1 MELYP
6 ILIWWFVILI
16 FGLVGWTLAFSLLRY
31 LPDRG
36 FAFARPLGLLI
47 TGYVL
52 WLGGTFRLLQNN
64 TGGIVVALAAV
75 LVLGL
80 IWRRQQLRSG
90 SLAMLAW
97 LRREWRYVL
106 SVELLFT
113 IAFIG
118 WTIFKAYN
126 PNIETA
132 GGEKWM
138 EITFIN
144 GTLRSDYFPPQ
155 DPWLSGFAISY
166 YYFGYVL
173 MAMVTRLTGLV
184 STTAF
189 NLYIP
194 TLFALTLTAAFGIV
208 ANLVSLYQ
216 TATHSGPT
224 LPPSHLPTLLAEPE
238 PQAPYGQEES
248 FRSSDLPI
256 FQPSNSPV
264 LQSSAILTGLIA
276 ALFVAVL
283 GNLEGLL
290 EVFHKAAL
298 LPPGFWT
305 WLDIRD
311 LKVPP
316 TAASDSWIPDRFIW
330 WWRGSRVLTDYTLTG
345 HEQEVIDEF
354 PFFSFLLG
362 DVHPHVLA
370 LPFVLLVVALALN
383 LISSQKSVASNQRS
397 EVSDELEIEE
407 LSPQPSAISH
417 QPSAIGHEL
426 AAVGGQWSAV
436 IADKIGAGLQS
447 TWSEMLEAAGGRAAF
462 LLYAICLGGLS
473 FLNTWDFPIYL
484 SVVGLAFIVWLAS
497 VERAEGG
504 RRKAETF
511 ILHPSSPALARGFI
525 LRGIIGMGIFGIV
538 GVLLYLPFYATFQS
552 QARGM
557 LPNLWNPTRLPQFF
571 VFFGP
576 FLVAVIAL
584 LAVLSARNRAW
595 RKYLGSTLMI
605 TILGPV
611 LVMLLALTGVL
622 LSPAGRDYVQGFLND
637 PAVQQVLGD
646 ATVSSLVQAA
656 LWRRLVNPWTFIFVG
671 GLLGWALALFVGR
684 LEGGKVGEEAA
695 KERRDEEEDGASM
708 ALSEETT
715 SPELFGGRRSFGG
728 GRLAVPEQFV
738 LILVLVGLALP
749 LAVEF
754 VYLRD
759 NFGTRMNTIFKFY
772 FQAWVLLALASAF
785 AVYYVSHHVRGG
797 LRLVWQAGM
806 ALLVAGGLV
815 YPVLATPNKADFFKN
830 APTLNAI
837 AWIADYH
844 PGDYAAIEWLR
855 AKAPGQAVILEAPGA
870 PAGQYGA
877 YNYSGRISA
886 MTGLPTLLGWGGHQS
901 QWRGNYDEPARREPD
916 IALLYNSSD
925 IRQAQALLDKYGI
938 TYVIVGATE
947 RERYS
952 PQGLKK
958 FEQFMDVAFQQG
970 DTIIYQRR

>member
-1 MELYP
+1 MYFIP
-6 ILIWWFVILI
+6 VLIWWLVILI
-16 FGLVGWTLAFSLLRY
+16 FGLVGWTLAFSLLRH

-47 TGYVL
+47 TGYIL

-64 TGGIVVALAAV
+64 AGGIVVALIAV
-75 LVLGL
+75 LALGL
-80 IWRRQQLRSG
+80 IWQRQQAQSG
-90 SLAMLAW
+90 GLSMWAW
-97 LRREWRYVL
+97 LRCEWRYAL
-106 SVELLFT
+106 SVELLFSV
-113 IAFIG
+113 AFAG
-118 WTIFKAYN
+118 WTIFKTYN

-194 TLFALTLTAAFGIV
+194 TLFALTLTAAMGIV

-216 TATHSGPT
+216 TTSNEDSIQNPKST
-224 LPPSHLPTLLAEPE
+224 PE
-238 PQAPYGQEES
+238 RAVQN
-248 FRSSDLPI
+248 LK
-256 FQPSNSPV
+256 
-264 LQSSAILTGLIA
+264 SSAILTGLVA

-298 LPPGFWT
+298 LPAGFWT

-316 TAASDSWIPDRFIW
+316 SASDGSWIPDRFIW

-345 HEQEVIDEF
+345 QEQEVIDEF

-370 LPFVLLVVALALN
+370 LPFVLLVVGLALN
-383 LISSQKSVASNQRS
+383 LLSHQKSAAGSQKSVVSDQRS
-397 EVSDELEIEE
+397 E
-407 LSPQPSAISH
+407 A
-417 QPSAIGHEL
+417 
-426 AAVGGQWSAV
+426 
-436 IADKIGAGLQS
+436 GAGLEVEEAVHPPSPIPHPPSPISYQLGAVS
-447 TWSEMLEAAGGRAAF
+447 SQWSVLLVDRVWDSLQNSWFDLLEGVGGRVAF

-484 SVVGLAFIVWLAS
+484 GVTGLSFMVWLS
-497 VERAEGG
+497 VQRGSWRAVLEPGLIG
-504 RRKAETF
+504 TG
-511 ILHPSSPALARGFI
+511 ALG
-525 LRGIIGMGIFGIV
+525 LV

-552 QARGM
+552 QAKGM

-576 FLVAVIAL
+576 FLVAISIFLV
-584 LAVLSARNRAW
+584 VLSGRERAW
-595 RKYLGSTLMI
+595 RKYLGSTLLL

-622 LSPAGRDYVQGFLND
+622 LSPAGRDYVQGFLAD
-637 PAVQQVLGD
+637 PAVQQVLGE
-646 ATVSSLVQAA
+646 ATISSLVQTA

-671 GLLGWALALFVGR
+671 GLLGWALALFVGG
-684 LEGGKVGEEAA
+684 LETG
-695 KERRDEEEDGASM
+695 ERRGEQERGAGVVFDV
-708 ALSEETT
+708 AKA
-715 SPELFGGRRSFGG
+715 PAELIGGRRPALSLPNGSAVGG
-728 GRLAVPEQFV
+728 PTLVEQFV
-738 LILVLVGLALP
+738 LILILVGLALP

-754 VYLRD
+754 IYLRD
-759 NFGTRMNTIFKFY
+759 NFGIRMNTVFKFY

-785 AVYYVSHHVRGG
+785 AAYYVSKHLRGAA
-797 LRLVWQAGM
+797 RLAWQVGM
-806 ALLVAGGLV
+806 VLLVGGGLV

-830 APTLNAI
+830 KPTLNAI
-837 AWIADYH
+837 AWIADYR

-855 AKAPGQAVILEAPGA
+855 ANAPAHAVILEAPGA

-925 IRQAQALLDKYGI
+925 TRRAQALLDKYGI

-970 DTIIYQRR
+970 DTTIYRRR

>member
-1 MELYP
+1 MEFTP

-16 FGLVGWTLAFSLLRY
+16 FGLAGWPLAFSLLRR

-36 FAFARPLGLLI
+36 FALARPVGLLI
-47 TGYVL
+47 AGYIL
-52 WLGGTFRLLQNN
+52 WLGGSFRLLQNN
-64 TGGIVVALAAV
+64 IGGILVALGLV
-75 LVLGL
+75 LMLGL
-80 IWRRQQLRSG
+80 IWQWQQVRAG
-90 SLAMLAW
+90 SPSMLAW
-97 LRREWRYVL
+97 LRQEWRYAL
-106 SVELLFT
+106 SVELLFSL
-113 IAFIG
+113 AFIG

-138 EITFIN
+138 EITFVN

-189 NLYIP
+189 NLFIP
-194 TLFALTLTAAFGIV
+194 TLFAMTLTAALGII

-216 TATHSGPT
+216 AVS
-224 LPPSHLPTLLAEPE
+224 
-238 PQAPYGQEES
+238 
-248 FRSSDLPI
+248 RSTSSLPI
-256 FQPSNSPV
+256 SNTQSPIPKGHDV
-264 LQSSAILTGLIA
+264 SNLQSPISNLQMTHRLTRSAILTGFLA
-276 ALFVAVL
+276 ALFVAIL

-290 EVFHKAAL
+290 EVLHKAAL
-298 LPPGFWT
+298 LPPNFWV

-311 LKVPP
+311 LKIPP
-316 TAASDSWIPDRFIW
+316 AGPGDSWIPDRFIW

-345 HEQEVIDEF
+345 QEQEVIDEF

-383 LISSQKSVASNQRS
+383 LLANLRSQKPAHRG
-397 EVSDELEIEE
+397 
-407 LSPQPSAISH
+407 PSALVRS
-417 QPSAIGHEL
+417 QKLEVAVQSGVEAVGEPPSGSVSEPSAVGTRRSVIGRPSVTSGYEL
-426 AAVGGQWSAV
+426 AAVGGPPSAV
-436 IADKIGAGLQS
+436 AIDKLREILQN
-447 TWSEMLEAAGGRAAF
+447 TWFEVLEATGGRLA
-462 LLYAICLGGLS
+462 LVLYAVCLGGLS

-484 SVVGLAFIVWLAS
+484 SVVGLAYFAWLSERRGNWRLA
-497 VERAEGG
+497 VEPGLVG
-504 RRKAETF
+504 TG
-511 ILHPSSPALARGFI
+511 ILGV
-525 LRGIIGMGIFGIV
+525 V

-576 FLVAVIAL
+576 FLVAVIVL
-584 LAVLSARNRAW
+584 LLVLSGQNREW
-595 RKYLGSTLMI
+595 RKHIST
-605 TILGPV
+605 TILLTVLGPV

-622 LSPAGRDYVQGFLND
+622 LSPAGREYVQGIINN
-637 PAVQQVLGD
+637 PEVQQVLGD
-646 ATVSSLVQAA
+646 ATIGSLVQTA
-656 LWRRLVNPWTFIFVG
+656 LLRRLVNPWTFIFLG
-671 GLLGWALALFVGR
+671 GLLGWALALFVGG
-684 LEGGKVGEEAA
+684 LEGGKVGRLEDWKAGEGEAI
-695 KERRDEEEDGASM
+695 
-708 ALSEETT
+708 T
-715 SPELFGGRRSFGG
+715 SGIPEPSGGISGGRWSQGEASHSVVGG
-728 GRLAVPEQFV
+728 HFVPEQFV

-759 NFGTRMNTIFKFY
+759 NFGIRMNTIFKFY

-785 AVYYVSHHVRGG
+785 AVYYVSKHLHGVAAAAWQVG
-797 LRLVWQAGM
+797 L

-815 YPVLATPNKADFFKN
+815 YPALAIPNKADFFKSQ
-830 APTLNAI
+830 PTLNGM
-837 AWIADYH
+837 AWIKDYR

-855 AKAPGQAVILEAPGA
+855 ANAPASAVILEAPGA
-870 PAGQYGA
+870 RFAAYQYT
-877 YNYSGRISA
+877 SRISA

-901 QWRGNYDEPARREPD
+901 QWRGNYEEPARREPEID
-916 IALLYNSSD
+916 LLYNTPD
-925 IRQAQALLDKYGI
+925 IDQAQALLDKYGI
-938 TYVIVGATE
+938 TYVVVGALE

-952 PQGLKK
+952 PPGLRK
-958 FEQFMDVAFQQG
+958 FEQFMDVAFQQD
-970 DTIIYQRR
+970 DTTIYRRR